1 MTQVIFLAVV
11 AVLALIASL
20 LYAEY
25 MRRQRRASLPD
36 DLPVLEQLSDASR
49 SAPSVSRETHAVA
62 EWLTAV
68 AFEQTGCVIAVNG
81 PAHRRIHE
89 AAQTAVRELE
99 HQTEAMV
106 SLADLVNGE
115 AGSCDLEV
123 RLTRD
128 VIDLLVRS

>member
-1 MTQVIFLAVV
+1 
-11 AVLALIASL
+11 
-20 LYAEY
+20 
-25 MRRQRRASLPD
+25 
-36 DLPVLEQLSDASR
+36 
-49 SAPSVSRETHAVA
+49 
-62 EWLTAV
+62 
-68 AFEQTGCVIAVNG
+68 VIAVNG

>member
-1 MTQVIFLAVV
+1 MTQVFFLAVV
-11 AVLALIASL
+11 ALLALVASL

-25 MRRQRRASLPD
+25 MRRQRRMSPPEHLTPLERPANTSSVASTL
-36 DLPVLEQLSDASR
+36 
-49 SAPSVSRETHAVA
+49 SRETQAVA
-62 EWLTAV
+62 EWLAAV

-81 PAHRRIHE
+81 PAHRRIVE

-99 HQTEAMV
+99 NHAQALV
-106 SLADLVNGE
+106 SLENLVAGE